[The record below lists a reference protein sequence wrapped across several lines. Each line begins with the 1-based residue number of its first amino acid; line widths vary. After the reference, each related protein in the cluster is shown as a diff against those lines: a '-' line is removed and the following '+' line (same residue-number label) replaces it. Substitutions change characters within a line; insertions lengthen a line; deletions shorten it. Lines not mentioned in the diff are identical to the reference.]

1 MTAIAT
7 PTATASAERVL
18 RELWSFDDS
27 DMPVL
32 PVDSVQIAK
41 KLGIQVFETELPDGV
56 SAALTSRPNTDPI
69 ILLRSTDSINRKRF
83 STAHKLGHFMK
94 RLDEGTL
101 DEEFEYVDLRG
112 KTASL
117 GTEPDETYA
126 NAFAAALLMP
136 EVAIRRAAGSDPD
149 PIALS
154 QQFRVSL
161 EAMSIRLKVLGFA

>member
-56 SAALTSRPNTDPI
+56 SAANTDPI

-83 STAHKLGHFMK
+83 STAHELGHFMK
-94 RLDEGTL
+94 RLNEGTL